1 MITLLSQFVGSVY
14 EKVNIC
20 GDTLEFDVMFVK
32 ITKDI
37 EVLTNNVR
45 GGYAHLKPKDT
56 VLTYSKY
63 VDRSG
68 TLDTI
73 KYKTFFYG
81 IVQKWLNEVKE
92 TFYITL
98 RNHGVASQL
107 DVFRDK
113 EATKRK
119 DVWFQVDLVPAF
131 EISKFFYS
139 PFLR

>member
-1 MITLLSQFVGSVY
+1 
-14 EKVNIC
+14 
-20 GDTLEFDVMFVK
+20 MFVK
-32 ITKDI
+32 ITKDM

-56 VLTYSKY
+56 VHTYSKY
-63 VDRSG
+63 IDTTG
-68 TLDTI
+68 MLDTI

-113 EATKRK
+113 EAMKRK

-131 EISKFFYS
+131 EISKFFCP